1 MPRPTL
7 RLTGVFLAVLAI
19 GLAIAWALNADNNAD
34 VAEVGGPAP
43 DFTVSL
49 IGGGK
54 FSLSDQLAADDTPIV
69 LNLWASW
76 CIPCRT
82 ETPEISAFAE
92 EHPDVKVIGVA
103 VEDTEDGAIE
113 FAEEFM
119 PSYQLGIGDIRAT
132 APGGEGDRVVRPRIA
147 AILEGRRQAE
157 PGVRWVSRARTH
169 VGLERRTSDDLVDV
183 RRLVVGKHD
192 RLPDRADLASY

>member
-1 MPRPTL
+1 MPEETPPEETLPEGTQPGASLPEAEPGPLPRPTL

-34 VAEVGGPAP
+34 VAELGGPAP

-49 IGGGK
+49 IGGGR

-119 PSYQLGIGDIRAT
+119 PSYQLGIGDT
-132 APGGEGDRVVRPRIA
+132 AFETAYPRLGLPVTYVIDESG
-147 AILEGRRQAE
+147 IVTEWFNGIVTRQTLE
-157 PGVRWVSRARTH
+157 
-169 VGLERRTSDDLVDV
+169 DLVFN
-183 RRLVVGKHD
+183 
-192 RLPDRADLASY
+192 